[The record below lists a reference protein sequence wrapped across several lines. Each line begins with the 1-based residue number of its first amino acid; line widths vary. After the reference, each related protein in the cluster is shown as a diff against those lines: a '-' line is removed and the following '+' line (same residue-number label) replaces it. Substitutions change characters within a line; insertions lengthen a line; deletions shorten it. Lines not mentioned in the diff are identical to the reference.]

1 MVKWLFGT
9 GQPSRLDRLEQ
20 IVDRNSTAISA
31 LIEHQEQQRV
41 AINALVERQEQQ
53 RVAIDTLIDAQLQQ
67 RELNNQL
74 AGAINL
80 LAALLPKA
88 GQN

>member
-41 AINALVERQEQQ
+41 AI
-53 RVAIDTLIDAQLQQ
+53 DTLTDAQLQQ
-67 RELNNQL
+67 RELNDQL

>member
-9 GQPSRLDRLEQ
+9 DQPSRLDRLEQ
-20 IVDRNSTAISA
+20 IVDRNSTTISA
-31 LIEHQEQQRV
+31 LI
-41 AINALVERQEQQ
+41 ERQEQQ
-53 RVAIDTLIDAQLQQ
+53 RVAIDTLIDALLQQ
-67 RELNNQL
+67 RELNDQL

>member
-31 LIEHQEQQRV
+31 LIE
-41 AINALVERQEQQ
+41 RQEQQ
-53 RVAIDTLIDAQLQQ
+53 RVAIDTLIDALLQQ
-67 RELNNQL
+67 RELNDQL

>member
-9 GQPSRLDRLEQ
+9 DQPSRLDRLEQ

-31 LIEHQEQQRV
+31 LIE
-41 AINALVERQEQQ
+41 RQEQQ

-67 RELNNQL
+67 RELNDQL

-88 GQN
+88 GQT

>member
-20 IVDRNSTAISA
+20 IVDRNSTAIAA
-31 LIEHQEQQRV
+31 LI
-41 AINALVERQEQQ
+41 ERQEQQ
-53 RVAIDTLIDAQLQQ
+53 RVAIDTLIDALLQQ
-67 RELNNQL
+67 RELNDQL

>member
-20 IVDRNSTAISA
+20 IVDRNSTAIAA
-31 LIEHQEQQRV
+31 LIERQDQQRV
-41 AINALVERQEQQ
+41 S
-53 RVAIDTLIDAQLQQ
+53 IDTLTDALLQQ
-67 RELNNQL
+67 RELNDQL
-74 AGAINL
+74 AGTINL

>member
-41 AINALVERQEQQ
+41 AIDQQ
-53 RVAIDTLIDAQLQQ
+53 RVAIDTLVDALLQQ
-67 RELNNQL
+67 RELNDQL
-74 AGAINL
+74 AGTINL

>member
-20 IVDRNSTAISA
+20 IVDRNSTAIAA
-31 LIEHQEQQRV
+31 LI
-41 AINALVERQEQQ
+41 ERQEQQ
-53 RVAIDTLIDAQLQQ
+53 RVAIDTLIDAQLLQ

>member
-41 AINALVERQEQQ
+41 AI
-53 RVAIDTLIDAQLQQ
+53 DTLIDA
-67 RELNNQL
+67 
-74 AGAINL
+74 L
-80 LAALLPKA
+80 L
-88 GQN
+88 

>member
-9 GQPSRLDRLEQ
+9 DQPSRLDRLEQ

-31 LIEHQEQQRV
+31 LIE
-41 AINALVERQEQQ
+41 RQEQQ
-53 RVAIDTLIDAQLQQ
+53 QVAIDTLVDALLQQ
-67 RELNNQL
+67 RELNDQL

-88 GQN
+88 GQT

>member
-31 LIEHQEQQRV
+31 LIERQDQQRV
-41 AINALVERQEQQ
+41 S
-53 RVAIDTLIDAQLQQ
+53 IDTLIDALLQQ
-67 RELNNQL
+67 RELNDQL

-80 LAALLPKA
+80 LAALLPKT

>member
-31 LIEHQEQQRV
+31 LIEHQEQQ
-41 AINALVERQEQQ
+41 Q
-53 RVAIDTLIDAQLQQ
+53 VAIDTLVDALLQQ
-67 RELNNQL
+67 RELNDQL

>member
-31 LIEHQEQQRV
+31 LIEHQEQQ
-41 AINALVERQEQQ
+41 Q
-53 RVAIDTLIDAQLQQ
+53 VAIDTLVDAQLQQ
-67 RELNNQL
+67 RELNDQL

-80 LAALLPKA
+80 LAALLPRA

>member
-41 AINALVERQEQQ
+41 AI
-53 RVAIDTLIDAQLQQ
+53 DTLTDALLQQ
-67 RELNNQL
+67 RELNDQL

>member
-41 AINALVERQEQQ
+41 AI
-53 RVAIDTLIDAQLQQ
+53 DTLVDAQLQQ
-67 RELNNQL
+67 RELNDQL
-74 AGAINL
+74 AGTINL
-80 LAALLPKA
+80 LAALLPKT

>member
-20 IVDRNSTAISA
+20 IVDRNSTAIAA
-31 LIEHQEQQRV
+31 LI
-41 AINALVERQEQQ
+41 ERQEQQ
-53 RVAIDTLIDAQLQQ
+53 RVAIDTLVDAQLQQ
-67 RELNNQL
+67 RELNDQL

>member
-31 LIEHQEQQRV
+31 LIEHQEQQV
-41 AINALVERQEQQ
+41 AIDQQ
-53 RVAIDTLIDAQLQQ
+53 RVAIDTLVDALLQQ
-67 RELNNQL
+67 RELNDQL

-88 GQN
+88 GQT

>member
-31 LIEHQEQQRV
+31 LIE
-41 AINALVERQEQQ
+41 RQEQQ
-53 RVAIDTLIDAQLQQ
+53 QVAIDTLIDAQLQQ
-67 RELNNQL
+67 RELNDQL
-74 AGAINL
+74 AGTINL
-80 LAALLPKA
+80 LAAILPKA

>member
-9 GQPSRLDRLEQ
+9 DQPSRLDRLEQ
-20 IVDRNSTAISA
+20 IVDHNSTAISA
-31 LIEHQEQQRV
+31 LIERQDQQRV
-41 AINALVERQEQQ
+41 S
-53 RVAIDTLIDAQLQQ
+53 IDTLTDALLQQ
-67 RELNNQL
+67 RELNDQL
-74 AGAINL
+74 AGTINL

>member
-20 IVDRNSTAISA
+20 IVDRNSTAIAA
-31 LIEHQEQQRV
+31 LI
-41 AINALVERQEQQ
+41 ERQEQQ

>member
-9 GQPSRLDRLEQ
+9 DQPSRLDRLEQ

-31 LIEHQEQQRV
+31 LIE
-41 AINALVERQEQQ
+41 RQEQQ
-53 RVAIDTLIDAQLQQ
+53 RVAIDTLTDAQLQQ
-67 RELNNQL
+67 RELNDQL

>member
-31 LIEHQEQQRV
+31 LIE
-41 AINALVERQEQQ
+41 RQDQQ
-53 RVAIDTLIDAQLQQ
+53 RVAIDTLIDALLQQ
-67 RELNNQL
+67 RELNDQL
-74 AGAINL
+74 AGTINL

>member
-41 AINALVERQEQQ
+41 AI
-53 RVAIDTLIDAQLQQ
+53 DTLVDAQLQQ
-67 RELNNQL
+67 RELNDQL
-74 AGAINL
+74 AGTINL

-88 GQN
+88 GQT

>member
-41 AINALVERQEQQ
+41 AI
-53 RVAIDTLIDAQLQQ
+53 DTLIDALLQQ
-67 RELNNQL
+67 RELNDQL